1 MITAVII
8 EVVYMEDNYL
18 SCEKNK
24 WQKSYYLDTEIQP
37 SLISEITNR
46 ILQALRVKIDIGAF
60 YFKALFYL
68 YLQKNWKHRCGKD
81 HDVEGV
87 KLQEIKHRVYM

>member
-1 MITAVII
+1 
-8 EVVYMEDNYL
+8 
-18 SCEKNK
+18 
-24 WQKSYYLDTEIQP
+24 LDTEIQP

-68 YLQKNWKHRCGKD
+68 YLQNNWKHRCGKG